1 MKKTAYIAPV
11 VKSEAIQ
18 VGVFG
23 AYGGKKG
30 HHHHSPLVLWNG
42 RRLRYCR

>member
-1 MKKTAYIAPV
+1 MKKTVYVAPV

-23 AYGGKKG
+23 DYGV
-30 HHHHSPLVLWNG
+30 HPLHPLHPPHPPHGNG
-42 RRLRYCR
+42 N